1 MKKEICY
8 MILFQLFA
16 IALQGQSLYGGIEI
30 GSKGVKMSV
39 IDVQNVNKGIYEL
52 KDFWTENTGIVAGIS
67 INGNL
72 FEKDI
77 DSTSQVVLKNYKKL
91 LVDYKVPNGNIFIVA
106 SSGVGMAKN
115 IDALVS
121 KIKVFTNKDLDV
133 ISASVEAKL
142 LLKGCVPPKSYKN
155 SVLLDIGGGNTKGG
169 YIDVIN
175 GGNTFFPISLDIGT
189 VTLTEKIIR
198 KNKVIPLY
206 NFNEIS
212 FDYLTTLRRDFAAM
226 YAMQPESLKKENIY
240 LSGGAA
246 WALYTIFNEKAGE
259 NNINEMKY
267 EDVLYTK
274 FVIENNFSKVEKT
287 ALANKDVQKVLD
299 TYSPKNL
306 ISASNLL
313 VIALEDIPDI
323 KNKKI
328 FFAKQGQIAWLVSYI
343 VDNSK
348 GAKPVY

>member
-1 MKKEICY
+1 MKKKICY
-8 MILFQLFA
+8 MMFLLLFA
-16 IALQGQSLYGGIEI
+16 FALQGQSLYGGIEI

-39 IDVQNVNKGIYEL
+39 IDVQNVKKGIYEV
-52 KDFWTENTGIVAGIS
+52 KEFWTENTGIVAGIS

-91 LVDYKVPNGNIFIVA
+91 LVDYKVPNDNIFIVA

-115 IDALVS
+115 TDVLVN
-121 KIKVFTNKDLDV
+121 KIKVLTNKDLDV
-133 ISASVEAKL
+133 ISASLEAKL
-142 LLKGCVPPKSYKN
+142 LLKGCIPPKSYKN
-155 SVLLDIGGGNTKGG
+155 SILLDIGGGNTKGG
-169 YIDVIN
+169 YVDVVN
-175 GGNTFFPISLDIGT
+175 GGNIFFPFSLDIGT

-198 KNKVIPLY
+198 KNKIKPLY
-206 NFNEIS
+206 DFNEIS
-212 FDYLTTLRRDFAAM
+212 FDYLTTLRNDFAAM
-226 YAMQPESLKKENIY
+226 YAMRPESLKKDNIY
-240 LSGGAA
+240 LSGGSA
-246 WALYTIFNEKAGE
+246 WALYTIFNGKAAE
-259 NNINEMKY
+259 NNLNEIKY

-274 FVIENNFSKVEKT
+274 FVIENNFGKVVNAAIT
-287 ALANKDVQKVLD
+287 NKDVQKVLE

-306 ISASNLL
+306 VSASNLL

-328 FFAKQGQIAWLVSYI
+328 FFAKQGQVAWLVSYI

-348 GAKPVY
+348 GVKPVY